1 MTLELK
7 LGKIKIL
14 NINGAIVETKVNNLA
29 LLLDSK
35 FSPLKKIPSI
45 NAPKLGKKIIKE
57 SK

>member
-1 MTLELK
+1 MTLGLK
-7 LGKIKIL
+7 LEKTKIL

-29 LLLDSK
+29 LLLASK

-45 NAPKLGKKIIKE
+45 SAPKLGKKIIKE

>member
-1 MTLELK
+1 MTLGLK
-7 LGKIKIL
+7 LEKTKIL

-45 NAPKLGKKIIKE
+45 SAPKLGKKNN
-57 SK
+57 

>member
-1 MTLELK
+1 M
-7 LGKIKIL
+7 
-14 NINGAIVETKVNNLA
+14 NVARVETKVSNLA

-35 FSPLKKIPSI
+35 FSPLKKMLNI